1 MVKMDDNQSDYL
13 TFDEQASDPST
24 PTTGLWRQFF
34 KADGMY
40 TVDDAGDVRGPLSG
54 GLIASVGLEAAS
66 STSQSTSASFVAIT
80 GLSDLVVPATPSGYS
95 LVELG
100 FSTLSVTSAAMIMCV
115 LDSAGTTLVDQ
126 GWGAPAGSGTVRLFR
141 VASGVTYKG
150 GFGST
155 NPGGSVTMAYGGNRG
170 PLWMAAYEI

>member
-13 TFDEQASDPST
+13 TFDEQASDPAT
-24 PTTGLWRQFF
+24 PSTGLWRAFF
-34 KADGMY
+34 KSDGMY
-40 TVDDAGDVRGPLSG
+40 TMDDAGDVAGPLSG

-80 GLSDLVVPATPSGYS
+80 GLSDLVVPDTPSGFA
-95 LVELG
+95 LVEIG
-100 FSTLSVTSAAMIMCV
+100 FSTLSTSSASMIMCI
-115 LDSAGTTLVDQ
+115 LDSAGTSLVDQ
-126 GWGAPAGSGTVRLFR
+126 GWGAPPPSGTVRLFR
-141 VASGVTYKG
+141 VAAGTTYKG